1 MTYYESQKVN
11 GRKILL
17 KLINLIQINN
27 IFKPDMKF
35 ADIQVG
41 YKVMKFLKSIE
52 SDVVFYNN
60 KLTEIAQD
68 CTEKDG
74 DKIKTTDNG
83 NPILAKDKVAEWN
96 SRVADLA
103 NVEIELTLP
112 SFKLEDFNECNFT
125 LEELS
130 VLEPLISE

>member
-1 MTYYESQKVN
+1 M
-11 GRKILL
+11 
-17 KLINLIQINN
+17 KLINLVQINN

-35 ADIQVG
+35 KDIQVG

-52 SDVVFYNN
+52 SDVAFYNN

-74 DKIKTTDNG
+74 DKIKTTENG
-83 NPILAKDKVAEWN
+83 NLVLAKDKISEWN
-96 SRVADLA
+96 DKITDLA
-103 NVEIELTLP
+103 NIEIDISLP
-112 SFKLEDFNECNFT
+112 SFKLEDFTECNFS

-130 VLEPLISE
+130 ILEPLISE

>member
-1 MTYYESQKVN
+1 MKEVFYIN
-11 GRKILL
+11 M
-17 KLINLIQINN
+17 KLINLVKINN

-35 ADIQVG
+35 GDIQVG

-52 SDVVFYNN
+52 NDVGFYNN

-68 CTEKDG
+68 CAEKDG

-83 NPILAKDKVAEWN
+83 NLVLAKDKVSEWN
-96 SRVADLA
+96 DKIADLA
-103 NVEIELTLP
+103 NIDIEVTLP
-112 SFKLEDFNECNFT
+112 SFKLEDFNQCNFN

-130 VLEPLISE
+130 ILEPLITE

>member
-1 MTYYESQKVN
+1 M
-11 GRKILL
+11 

-35 ADIQVG
+35 NNIQVG

-52 SDVVFYNN
+52 TDIAFYNT
-60 KLTEIAQD
+60 KLTEIAQE
-68 CTEKDG
+68 CVEKDG
-74 DKIKTTDNG
+74 DKIKTTENG
-83 NPILAKDKVAEWN
+83 EPILAKDKISEWN
-96 SRVADLA
+96 SKT
-103 NVEIELTLP
+103 N
-112 SFKLEDFNECNFT
+112 DFNECNFT